1 MNKYLII
8 GLFALAALSLGMWL
22 KHDRDRLFSEL
33 GISSAQIVRLKADIE
48 SAGLA
53 LAARD
58 ELDKKYFEE
67 MTHAKNEN
75 DRLSADLASGAKRV
89 LVRASCPKSVPI
101 FAGASGL
108 DDAGATELT
117 ADARQDYLRLRA
129 QIITTES
136 QLKGLQEY
144 YRKVAQVPK

>member
-1 MNKYLII
+1 MTKYLVIAV
-8 GLFALAALSLGMWL
+8 FALAALCAGLWL
-22 KHDRDRLFSEL
+22 KHDRDRLVSDFEVSM
-33 GISSAQIVRLKADIE
+33 AQVVALKAEIE
-48 SAGLA
+48 SASLA

-58 ELDKKYFEE
+58 ALDKKFFEE

-89 LVRASCPKSVPI
+89 LVRASCPKSVPT